1 MSAAVIRTMGSS
13 ASWRNL
19 IKQKRQKAKYR
30 ITLEVRGK
38 TVVKEYHNEDDY
50 RKWKETYLLQQERGG
65 VSNVHCEVLYVK
77 AATNGQ

>member
-1 MSAAVIRTMGSS
+1 MSAIATRPMGSS

-19 IKQKRQKAKYR
+19 IRQKRQKAKYR

-38 TVVKEYHNEDDY
+38 QIVKEYTTEDEY

-65 VSNVHCEVLYVK
+65 VSNVHCEVLYSS
-77 AATNGQ
+77 AASNGG